1 MTNTLYL
8 TKWLRSLAGGML
20 TLTLLACASQSNAP
34 RSVGLEP
41 DPALLGVHLAWSA
54 QIAPAVSPLK
64 PAVLGNTLF
73 IAGSDASVTARAA
86 DTGAPLWQASVGAP
100 IVAGVGSDGQ
110 WVSVV
115 TRNNDLVTLENGREL
130 WRLRVPAQVLTAPLV
145 AGARVFVLAGDRS
158 VSAFDAK
165 TGLKLWSEQHPG
177 DTLVLR
183 QAGVLTA
190 FNNTLLVG
198 LAGRLVGLDPNNGQT
213 RWSATIAS
221 PRGINEVERLVD
233 LIDGVGRRNALVC
246 ARAFQA
252 AVGCV
257 DAEQG
262 RVRWRQTS
270 VGVVGLHNDAEK
282 LYGAEADGRVIA
294 WKITD
299 GQVAWSSDALR
310 HHQLSAPLVLGRSV
324 VVGDE
329 TGRLHF
335 LSREDGSVLKRL
347 DTDGSA
353 VVSKPTLAGN
363 TLVVMTRKGGVFGF
377 QPD

>member
-8 TKWLRSLAGGML
+8 TKWLRTLAGGML
-20 TLTLLACASQSNAP
+20 TLTLLACASQPNAP
-34 RSVGLEP
+34 QAVGLEP

-54 QIAPAVSPLK
+54 QVAPVTSPLQLAVS
-64 PAVLGNTLF
+64 GHTLF
-73 IAGSDASVTARAA
+73 IAHGDATVTARAA
-86 DTGAPLWQASVGAP
+86 DTGAVLWQASVGAP
-100 IVAGVGSDGQ
+100 IVAGVGSDGK

-115 TRNNDLVTLENGREL
+115 TRHNELVTLENGRER
-130 WRLRVPAQVLTAPLV
+130 WRVRVPAQVLTAPLV

-183 QAGVLTA
+183 QAGVLNA

-198 LAGRLVGLDPNNGQT
+198 LAGRLVGLDPINGQT

-221 PRGINEVERLVD
+221 PRGVNDVERLVD

-262 RVRWRQTS
+262 LVRWRQTS
-270 VGVVGLHNDAEK
+270 VGAVGLHSDAEK

-310 HHQLSAPLVLGRSV
+310 YHQLSAPLVLGRSV

-335 LSREDGSVLKRL
+335 LSREDGSILKRL

-353 VVSKPTLAGN
+353 VATKPTLVGN